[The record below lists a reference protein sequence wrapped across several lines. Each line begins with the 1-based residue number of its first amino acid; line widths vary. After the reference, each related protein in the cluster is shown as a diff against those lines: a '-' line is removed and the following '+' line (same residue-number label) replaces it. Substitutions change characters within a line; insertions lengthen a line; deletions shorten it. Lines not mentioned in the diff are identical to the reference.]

1 LVLVFVLSR
10 KKIRKIRVP
19 LLILSVAAFG
29 LILGDTPN
37 PMESVVKLFK
47 MLNKMEGEPK
57 VLIISFVLFT
67 LFSLLGSKLICSW
80 GCQLGA
86 LQESLFDV
94 PLLKRKRKFQL
105 PFILSLG
112 TRLVLFILF
121 FLLLFGIGLGVKN
134 FVLYHHIN
142 YFKIFNWDL
151 ASAALYSLPLVILAS
166 LFVYRPF
173 CQLICPFGLYSW
185 LLENAAINR
194 IRILEE
200 RCIKCQS
207 CVRNCPTKAMEGIYQ
222 ARRKYFLPDCWSCGV
237 CTEVCPTNAIKYGLN
252 PKLPEQK
259 KRESDKT

>member
-1 LVLVFVLSR
+1 
-10 KKIRKIRVP
+10 
-19 LLILSVAAFG
+19 
-29 LILGDTPN
+29 
-37 PMESVVKLFK
+37 
-47 MLNKMEGEPK
+47 
-57 VLIISFVLFT
+57 
-67 LFSLLGSKLICSW
+67 
-80 GCQLGA
+80 
-86 LQESLFDV
+86 
-94 PLLKRKRKFQL
+94 
-105 PFILSLG
+105 
-112 TRLVLFILF
+112 VLFILF

-142 YFKIFNWDL
+142 YFKIYNWDL

-207 CVRNCPTKAMEGIYQ
+207 CVRNCPTQAMEGIYQ
-222 ARRKYFLPDCWSCGV
+222 AKRKHFLPDCWSCGV

-259 KRESDKT
+259 KRESDKV